1 MTTDVNDLLATLTP
15 EQREQLASLAT
26 APKLPTPSQET
37 EPTLTLRVPEQHER
51 GFAGYMQDMAELS
64 EAATGENGVGMIRG
78 IMAMIETY
86 ATNPDK
92 AAVKKII
99 RAMSLPELQA
109 VIAQLNRGMTAP
121 K

>member
-37 EPTLTLRVPEQHER
+37 EPVLTLRVPEER
-51 GFAGYMQDMAELS
+51 DKGFTGYMQDMSELAEAVTSKNLGLMMRS
-64 EAATGENGVGMIRG
+64 MMSVV
-78 IMAMIETY
+78 ETY

-99 RAMSLPELQA
+99 RDMSLPELQD
-109 VIAQLNRGMTAP
+109 VFEQLNKGMTAP

>member
-1 MTTDVNDLLATLTP
+1 MTQVNELLATLTP
-15 EQREQLASLAT
+15 EERELLANQLT
-26 APKLPTPSQET
+26 TPKPTPSQEIAQ
-37 EPTLTLRVPEQHER
+37 TLTLRVPEQHER

-78 IMAMIETY
+78 IMGMIETY

-92 AAVKKII
+92 AAVKEQL